1 MHRPNTGR
9 ARVITLA
16 ALAAFAGVTGLGT
29 QTSTGVREA
38 SSYSDFQRAFKHRV
52 DRAGGWVGGAL
63 PRSGNGGQRRKNAI
77 RARRMNNAGHGNS
90 WSRKHA

>member
-1 MHRPNTGR
+1 MHRPTSR

-16 ALAAFAGVTGLGT
+16 ALAAFAGITGLGA
-29 QTSTGVREA
+29 QTDARVREA
-38 SSYSDFQRAFKHRV
+38 SSYSDFQRAFKRRV

-63 PRSGNGGQRRKNAI
+63 PRSGNGGQRRKRAI
-77 RARRMNNAGHGNS
+77 RARRMNNSGNGNA